1 MALAMIGGLRSA
13 IGSKMAQLKAAAGD
27 AQRRDD
33 GYVSFGDLELGERIG
48 VGAFASVYAATSL
61 STRRKYAVKVVALRG
76 GGRNAAKDAAL
87 LRAEGR
93 MLRTLHHPS
102 VISCYDVVD
111 DPGERSSI
119 VLELCEGGELL
130 ERIVES
136 ANHHFSEAGA
146 RQAARTL
153 LSAVA
158 HIHDHAICHC
168 DLKPENLL
176 LKSKSTDYD
185 CKVADFGLAKVLE
198 GPNALGLASIQGTD
212 EYMAPEVLALERT
225 KGAPRY
231 GLKADAWACG
241 AIVHALL
248 FGYLPWPTSDRKTMV
263 DAILAPEALEFSSDE
278 RTKVSAE
285 ALHLVAGLLDRDPAR
300 RLGAR
305 DALATAWFDL
315 DAAPLKAR
323 RLVGSTN
330 NLREALDIRKW
341 RTLGGLLPRAES
353 LDEITFEVEAA
364 SSRGS
369 EDVGPAARSPPKTAL
384 VGRSEL
390 QSFRD
395 SRRASDAAA
404 AAAARR
410 PSFRGEV
417 SLRQQVLG
425 AAARA
430 SSRPLDAASSTSSTN
445 SARRKVSFR
454 DDARRPSRGDDG
466 AAAPGAG
473 AGGDGAAGGD
483 LAARDSWERED
494 DDAAARAA
502 APAPRPRPGRR
513 QRATVIVPWL
523 GHLQTGGPAP
533 KLHLD
538 MSGIKP
544 SPPSSP
550 ADRPPPDHRRLW
562 RKGGGGSTP
571 PGSPNDAP
579 PPDHAK
585 KHLSSPDS
593 VTESDAGSEPRSA

>member
-1 MALAMIGGLRSA
+1 MAGSAGATTWTSYLWSRKDEDITVEVSLWHTSSTTVHTGDDDNESDFVMVRNAIDDDFVNLKAIKANRGTTLAAMIIGFFPTVGYWEARAKNNPFMKENDDYDEEIPCHFGCDLEFIAAAMSIAVGGLMLAYTRVAVEKNYAKPPTTDAPPKEGPRRGHRGDAGRSGLQRSSAGFFRRRAPTPRVAMALAMIGGLRSA

-185 CKVADFGLAKVLE
+185 CKVADFGLAKVLK

-231 GLKADAWACG
+231 GLKADAWG
-241 AIVHALL
+241 LRR
-248 FGYLPWPTSDRKTMV
+248 DR
-263 DAILAPEALEFSSDE
+263 
-278 RTKVSAE
+278 
-285 ALHLVAGLLDRDPAR
+285 
-300 RLGAR
+300 
-305 DALATAWFDL
+305 
-315 DAAPLKAR
+315 
-323 RLVGSTN
+323 
-330 NLREALDIRKW
+330 
-341 RTLGGLLPRAES
+341 
-353 LDEITFEVEAA
+353 A

-395 SRRASDAAA
+395 SRRASDAARRPP
-404 AAAARR
+404 RR
-410 PSFRGEV
+410 PSFRGE
-417 SLRQQVLG
+417 
-425 AAARA
+425 
-430 SSRPLDAASSTSSTN
+430 
-445 SARRKVSFR
+445 
-454 DDARRPSRGDDG
+454 
-466 AAAPGAG
+466 
-473 AGGDGAAGGD
+473 
-483 LAARDSWERED
+483 
-494 DDAAARAA
+494 
-502 APAPRPRPGRR
+502 
-513 QRATVIVPWL
+513 
-523 GHLQTGGPAP
+523 TGGPAP
-533 KLHLD
+533 LHLD

-585 KHLSSPDS
+585 QHLSSPDS

>member
-146 RQAARTL
+146 PGARTL

-285 ALHLVAGLLDRDPAR
+285 ALHL
-300 RLGAR
+300 
-305 DALATAWFDL
+305 
-315 DAAPLKAR
+315 AR

-395 SRRASDAAA
+395 SRRASDAARRPP
-404 AAAARR
+404 RR
-410 PSFRGEV
+410 PSFSGE
-417 SLRQQVLG
+417 SASASRSS
-425 AAARA
+425 APRAR
-430 SSRPLDAASSTSSTN
+430 
-445 SARRKVSFR
+445 VV
-454 DDARRPSRGDDG
+454 
-466 AAAPGAG
+466 AAPRRRVV
-473 AGGDGAAGGD
+473 DVVD
-483 LAARDSWERED
+483 EL
-494 DDAAARAA
+494 RAA
-502 APAPRPRPGRR
+502 QDRR
-513 QRATVIVPWL
+513 AR
-523 GHLQTGGPAP
+523 P

>member
-285 ALHLVAGLLDRDPAR
+285 ALHLVAGLLDRDPTR

-305 DALATAWFDL
+305 LCRNQIFN
-315 DAAPLKAR
+315 P
-323 RLVGSTN
+323 
-330 NLREALDIRKW
+330 
-341 RTLGGLLPRAES
+341 
-353 LDEITFEVEAA
+353 
-364 SSRGS
+364 
-369 EDVGPAARSPPKTAL
+369 
-384 VGRSEL
+384 
-390 QSFRD
+390 
-395 SRRASDAAA
+395 
-404 AAAARR
+404 
-410 PSFRGEV
+410 
-417 SLRQQVLG
+417 
-425 AAARA
+425 
-430 SSRPLDAASSTSSTN
+430 TS
-445 SARRKVSFR
+445 
-454 DDARRPSRGDDG
+454 
-466 AAAPGAG
+466 
-473 AGGDGAAGGD
+473 
-483 LAARDSWERED
+483 
-494 DDAAARAA
+494 
-502 APAPRPRPGRR
+502 
-513 QRATVIVPWL
+513 
-523 GHLQTGGPAP
+523 
-533 KLHLD
+533 
-538 MSGIKP
+538 M
-544 SPPSSP
+544 
-550 ADRPPPDHRRLW
+550 
-562 RKGGGGSTP
+562 
-571 PGSPNDAP
+571 
-579 PPDHAK
+579 
-585 KHLSSPDS
+585 
-593 VTESDAGSEPRSA
+593 

>member
-1 MALAMIGGLRSA
+1 
-13 IGSKMAQLKAAAGD
+13 MAQLKAAAGD

-48 VGAFASVYAATSL
+48 VRAFASVYAATSL

-185 CKVADFGLAKVLE
+185 CK
-198 GPNALGLASIQGTD
+198 GTD

-323 RLVGSTN
+323 RLS
-330 NLREALDIRKW
+330 
-341 RTLGGLLPRAES
+341 LG
-353 LDEITFEVEAA
+353 EITFEVEAA

-395 SRRASDAAA
+395 SRRASDAAPPPRV
-404 AAAARR
+404 RR
-410 PSFRGEV
+410 VVQRRV

-454 DDARRPSRGDDG
+454 DGGGDRRGGGSARQRRRRRRRRGRRRPRGPRLLG
-466 AAAPGAG
+466 ARG
-473 AGGDGAAGGD
+473 
-483 LAARDSWERED
+483 RRRRS
-494 DDAAARAA
+494 
-502 APAPRPRPGRR
+502 APRRPRRGPGRGGGS
-513 QRATVIVPWL
+513 ATVIVPWL

-571 PGSPNDAP
+571 PGS
-579 PPDHAK
+579 
-585 KHLSSPDS
+585 
-593 VTESDAGSEPRSA
+593 